1 MSILENRIAV
11 TPRVLI
17 GIGIALIGVIL
28 MLDRIGL
35 VDADVAF
42 RLWPLVIV
50 LAGISVYM
58 RGPER
63 AGRTNG
69 VILMVV
75 GSWLLLSSIG
85 VIRVS
90 FWQLFWPLV
99 LIAIGTG
106 LVMQTLHHREARPSL
121 AGNAD
126 WVTMV
131 AVLGGVNR
139 MSASQRFRG
148 GDLAAFMG
156 GGRLD
161 LRQANIAPGEEAMI
175 DLLTVM
181 GGFEIFVPPTW
192 TVATPAVPF
201 MASIEDHRAP
211 AVPNPA
217 AAAEP
222 APRLV
227 IRGFLMMSGVQ
238 IRT

>member
-1 MSILENRIAV
+1 MLVGVA
-11 TPRVLI
+11 
-17 GIGIALIGVIL
+17 IALIGVIL

-35 VDADVAF
+35 VDAEVTF

-50 LAGISVYM
+50 LAGVSIYM

-69 VILMVV
+69 LILMVI

-106 LVMQTLHHREARPSL
+106 LVMQTLQHREARPT
-121 AGNAD
+121 AATGDD

-131 AVLGGVNR
+131 AVMGGVNR
-139 MSASQRFRG
+139 MSASPHFRG
-148 GDLAAFMG
+148 GDMAAFMG

-161 LRQANIAPGEEAMI
+161 LRQANIAPGEEATI

-192 TVATPAVPF
+192 IVATPAVPF
-201 MASIEDHRAP
+201 MASIEDHRTP
-211 AVPNPA
+211 PVPNPTA
-217 AAAEP
+217 APEP
-222 APRLV
+222 PPRLV

-238 IRT
+238 IRA